1 MDESTTKQF
10 TTCASL
16 AAIGV
21 KLRELDLFGP
31 IRKTVQIAQ
40 KTGKYQPIDKLYDAF
55 ISILA
60 GAHGLVEI
68 NTRLRAEPALQQAFG
83 RTGCA
88 EESVVQQTLDAC
100 TSENVQQM
108 EQALDTLYR
117 QHSQGYQHDYAAD
130 WQVLDVVSGLPCGKK
145 AALATKGSFARAAQ
159 SPRSPLGAG
168 AGQWL

>member
-1 MDESTTKQF
+1 MNESTTKPF

-31 IRKTVQIAQ
+31 IRQSVQIAQ
-40 KTGKYQPIDKLYDAF
+40 KTVKYQPIDKLYDAF
-55 ISILA
+55 ISMLA

-68 NTRLRAEPALQQAFG
+68 NTRLRAEPALQGAFG

-100 TSENVQQM
+100 TSQNVAQLA
-108 EQALDTLYR
+108 QAMDLIYR
-117 QHSQGYQHDYAAD
+117 QHSQGYQHDDAAD
-130 WQVLDVVSGLPCGKK
+130 GQLLDVDRSGLPCGKK
-145 AALATKGSFARAAQ
+145 AAFATKGYFARAA
-159 SPRSPLGAG
+159 
-168 AGQWL
+168 